1 MDINYLISM
10 MIIIVFCLLGY
21 TTLENLTNDVTYIR
35 SEVDG
40 NEYLV
45 RNLKDKQKA
54 ADLLAKIRT
63 KLEKLCKIMLEKYS
77 NDEGVIRLNER
88 FNPENIVE
96 AGKNNQYTSYSINK
110 GEKLVFCIRQKD
122 EEETIVNENLM
133 LFVAIH
139 ELGHVMSK
147 SVGHNDEF
155 WKNFKRLLKVAV
167 ENNLYKN
174 EDYAKTPKDYC
185 GIKVSDSPL
194 N

>member
-10 MIIIVFCLLGY
+10 IIIIVFCLLGY

-54 ADLLAKIRT
+54 ADLLAKIRI
-63 KLEKLCKIMLEKYS
+63 KLEKLCKIMLEKFPK
-77 NDEGVIRLNER
+77 DESIIRLNDR
-88 FNPENIVE
+88 FNADNIVE
-96 AGKNNQYTSYSINK
+96 AGKNNVYTSYSINK
-110 GEKLVFCIRQKD
+110 GEKIVFCIRQKD
-122 EEETIVNENLM
+122 EQETIVNENLM

-155 WKNFKRLLKVAV
+155 WSNFKRLLKVAV
-167 ENNLYKN
+167 ENSLYKN
-174 EDYAKTPKDYC
+174 EDYAKSPRDYC